1 MLDRLTRL
9 FCALMLAGAVV
20 SVADSAHA
28 QKPYKV
34 EQRWVIGG
42 DGTWDYLT
50 VDSAAQKL
58 YIAHQKQV
66 QVVDLAT
73 GKLTGTI
80 DGLTKAH
87 GIVILPDGKTG
98 FLSDGG
104 ANKVVA
110 FDTAT
115 LSKVAEIPA
124 GTNPDGMAYEPTTKT
139 LWAFNG
145 GSKTASVIDVAAKA
159 VIASVALPGKPEFP
173 AVDGA
178 GTVYVNIE
186 DKNSVVRLDAKA
198 HTITAT
204 WPLVGCESPSGLAID
219 PAAGRLFSVCDG
231 KRMAITDTHTGKS
244 LGTPHIGDG
253 PDATAF
259 DASRKLAFSSNEDGG
274 LTVIDTAKAGF
285 PVVQTVPTMNGAR
298 TMALDAKTGKIYA
311 VSAKLGTPPAT
322 APGGH
327 ARPTALPGTFT
338 VLVIGQD

>member
-1 MLDRLTRL
+1 MQNRTLPTLIAMAAATL
-9 FCALMLAGAVV
+9 FNAGIV
-20 SVADSAHA
+20 HG

-34 EQRWVIGG
+34 EQKWVIGG
-42 DGTWDYLT
+42 DGTWDYVT
-50 VDSAAQKL
+50 VDSAAHRL
-58 YIAHQKQV
+58 YIAHQTRA
-66 QVVDLAT
+66 QVVDLTT
-73 GKLTGTI
+73 GKLAGTI
-80 DGLTKAH
+80 EGLTKSH

-110 FDTAT
+110 FDTST
-115 LSKVAEIPA
+115 LAKIAEISA

-139 LWAFNG
+139 LWAFNSS
-145 GSKTASVIDVAAKA
+145 SKNVSVIDVATRT
-159 VIASVALPGKPEFP
+159 VVASISLPGKPEFP

-186 DKNSVVRLDAKA
+186 DKNSVVRLDAKT

-204 WPLVGCESPSGLAID
+204 WPLTGCESPSGLAID

-244 LGTPHIGDG
+244 LGTPQIGDG

-259 DASRKLAFSSNEDGG
+259 NPMRKLAFSSNENGT
-274 LTVIDTAKAGF
+274 LTVIDTAKPGF
-285 PVVQTVPTMNGAR
+285 PVIQSVPTMKGAR
-298 TMALDAKTGKIYA
+298 TMALDTVTGKIYT

-327 ARPTALPGTFT
+327 ARPTAIPGTFT
-338 VLVIGQD
+338 VLVIGQN